1 MGKRKQIRHEE
12 YGIRLREL
20 LKEYN
25 MTQEQLS
32 KKTNVSRVHINQVIN
47 GKAML
52 TEVIADELV
61 KGFPEED
68 PVLLKDWIMGKRKTR
83 GELRS
88 IGQFLTLED
97 AIKVATSYFHAD
109 EEDIEI
115 LRTEFEQKCYVTDN
129 QYLIGYEDGLVDVT
143 KAITQ
148 LRAINTVAS
157 IAINKVRER
166 EE

>member
-47 GKAML
+47 GRAML

-83 GELRS
+83 GELKS

-97 AIKVATSYFHAD
+97 AVKVATSYFVSEFFIHID

-115 LRTEFEQKCYVTDN
+115 LRTEFEQKCYIPFPDYEN
-129 QYLIGYEDGLVDVT
+129 GYFDGLD
-143 KAITQ
+143 KARDKIENMMKD
-148 LRAINTVAS
+148 IVYGNGVC
-157 IAINKVRER
+157 
-166 EE
+166 